1 MAAPAQRRVW
11 PVLAAMAGACTL
23 LSIGLGLSGNATASW
38 WTVAAGLALATL
50 VFAFG
55 AVVSS
60 GAQARD
66 LNEAN
71 ARAAAAEDECTL
83 LQRDVNRHDQLEQQ
97 LLQAKRAAE
106 SAALA
111 KGEFLATMSHEIRTP
126 LNGIIPMLD
135 LVARGS
141 LAPDQREMLRT
152 AHESSLQLLRIVDD
166 ILDYSKLEANR
177 LELEITSFNLRELL
191 DAVLQLMQRPAEG
204 KGLRLELN
212 IDPNVRLPVRGDPV
226 RLRQVLTNLI
236 GNAVKFTERGSIQL
250 GVRRLGETAAQHML
264 RFEVRDTG
272 IGIGHAQQQRLFR
285 AFTQADASTTRLYG
299 GTGLGLAICKR
310 IVDLMGGRIG
320 VQSEP
325 GQGSTFWFEVPLL
338 KVIGDVQIRQTAHD
352 ARRVLA
358 VTPNLRLRQRMALLL
373 PNWGMTVSIVETTQ
387 EALDRLRQQ
396 TAPGQAANF
405 VAVVADYDGLRHS
418 ARALHRAL
426 TRTPAY
432 ANVRLL
438 WLYGEEDIPAEL
450 REGTDLLPR
459 LAPDADL
466 RSALLEPVPAEAPRD
481 PVPDLASVAPTPAP
495 APEPA
500 QPAPPAR
507 LLLVEDNPVNL
518 LVAQKLLSVLGYE
531 CDTAPNGEVALS
543 HMASGG
549 YDLVLMDCQM
559 PVLDGYSATRRW
571 REHEAGQAPGRRLP
585 IVAMTANAM
594 AGDRQRCLDAGM
606 DDYLSKPVAREQLDA
621 CLRRWLRAAP
631 ARAAAR
637 LAEAVAPVQAP
648 APEPAGPAPAPLVN
662 APAPAAVPAPAPA
675 PAPVVSAAA
684 AAASPAVAPVMAA
697 ETPAASPAPVT
708 TAQVSIE
715 PEMPIFVPA
724 PGAASPAAA
733 EAPALETP
741 TAQPPPP
748 PVLEPEMLDE
758 LRDIAGDEALTIVN
772 LFLEDAPR
780 LVRLM
785 EQASA
790 IPDMEVMR
798 EAAHALKSSSANVGA
813 LALSAAAKRIE
824 LGARAH
830 ALERPAVAV
839 ALLIAEFAR
848 ARVALQGWLS
858 TAAAAQSSSLLSR

>member
-23 LSIGLGLSGNATASW
+23 LAIGLGLSGNANASW

-50 VFAFG
+50 AFALG

-135 LVARGS
+135 LVARGN

-191 DAVLQLMQRPAEG
+191 EAVLQLMQRQGEG

-226 RLRQVLTNLI
+226 RLRQVLSNLV
-236 GNAVKFTERGSIQL
+236 GNALKFTERGGIQL

-272 IGIGHAQQQRLFR
+272 IGIGHAQQARLFR

-325 GQGSTFWFEVPLL
+325 GQGSTFWFEIPLL
-338 KVIGDVQIRQTAHD
+338 KVIGDVQIRQTAQD
-352 ARRVLA
+352 AHRVLA
-358 VTPNLRLRQRMALLL
+358 ITPNLRLRQRMALLL

-387 EALDRLRQQ
+387 EALERLRQQ
-396 TAPGQAANF
+396 TAPGQAASF

-438 WLYGEEDIPAEL
+438 WLYGEEEITEDL
-450 REGTDLLPR
+450 REGASLLPR

-466 RSALLEPVPAEAPRD
+466 RSALLEPQPMPEVTKQA
-481 PVPDLASVAPTPAP
+481 PAP
-495 APEPA
+495 ASAAADAPQAVPPETAYPI
-500 QPAPPAR
+500 PPAR

-531 CDTAPNGEVALS
+531 CDTASNGEIALS
-543 HMASGG
+543 HMASGS

-571 REHEAGQAPGRRLP
+571 REHEAAQAPGRRLP

-606 DDYLSKPVAREQLDA
+606 DDYLSKPVARDQLEA

-631 ARAAAR
+631 ARVTPRSPDPSGEGESVPPVQNAEPDAAAIVDIGPMY
-637 LAEAVAPVQAP
+637 LPDSSGVGN
-648 APEPAGPAPAPLVN
+648 AGPAAAVANPPAP
-662 APAPAAVPAPAPA
+662 
-675 PAPVVSAAA
+675 
-684 AAASPAVAPVMAA
+684 
-697 ETPAASPAPVT
+697 
-708 TAQVSIE
+708 QVSIE
-715 PEMPIFVPA
+715 PDMPIFVPA
-724 PGAASPAAA
+724 ATTAPPAALPRA
-733 EAPALETP
+733 DDAPS
-741 TAQPPPP
+741 AQLPPP

-758 LRDIAGDEALTIVN
+758 LREIAGDEALSIVN

-790 IPDMEVMR
+790 IPDMEMMR

-830 ALERPAVAV
+830 ALDRPAVAV

-858 TAAAAQSSSLLSR
+858 VASAAQSSSLLSR

>member
-1 MAAPAQRRVW
+1 MATAPAQRRVW
-11 PVLAAMAGACTL
+11 PVLTAMAGACTL
-23 LSIGLGLSGNATASW
+23 LAMALGLSGNGGAPWALVS
-38 WTVAAGLALATL
+38 AGLALLTL
-50 VFAFG
+50 VLAL
-55 AVVSS
+55 AALVSS

-71 ARAAAAEDECTL
+71 ARAAAAEDECNL

-97 LLQAKRAAE
+97 LMQAKQAAE

-152 AHESSLQLLRIVDD
+152 AHESSQQLLRIVDD

-191 DAVLQLMQRPAEG
+191 EAVLQLMQRPAEG
-204 KGLRLELN
+204 KGLRLELH

-226 RLRQVLTNLI
+226 RMRQILTNLI
-236 GNAVKFTERGSIQL
+236 GNAVKFTERGGIQL

-272 IGIGHAQQQRLFR
+272 IGIGHAQQARLFR

-325 GQGSTFWFEVPLL
+325 GQGSLFWFEIPLL
-338 KVIGDVQIRQTAHD
+338 KVIGDVQIRQTPHD

-358 VTPNLRLRQRMALLL
+358 ITPNLRLRQRIALLL

-387 EALDRLRQQ
+387 EALERLRQQ
-396 TAPGQAANF
+396 TAGGRNGAGF

-426 TRTPAY
+426 LRTPAY
-432 ANVRLL
+432 ADVRLL
-438 WLYGEEDIPAEL
+438 WLYGEEDIPEEL
-450 REGTDLLPR
+450 RDGATVLPR

-466 RSALLEPVPAEAPRD
+466 RGALLEPPAGTRGATDLFPKAEAP
-481 PVPDLASVAPTPAP
+481 ATATENNAPP
-495 APEPA
+495 
-500 QPAPPAR
+500 PPAR

-543 HMASGG
+543 HMASGV

-571 REHEAGQAPGRRLP
+571 REIESGQAPGRRLP

-606 DDYLSKPVAREQLDA
+606 DDYLSKPVARDQLDA
-621 CLRRWLRAAP
+621 VLRRWLRAAP
-631 ARAAAR
+631 LRN
-637 LAEAVAPVQAP
+637 APRPSADT
-648 APEPAGPAPAPLVN
+648 
-662 APAPAAVPAPAPA
+662 PAPAAAPARAAPESAPIPAPAQPTT
-675 PAPVVSAAA
+675 AAA
-684 AAASPAVAPVMAA
+684 VAGPSA
-697 ETPAASPAPVT
+697 PAASQLPAPL
-708 TAQVSIE
+708 AIPARPEVSMA
-715 PEMPIFVPA
+715 PDMPIFVP
-724 PGAASPAAA
+724 PAAA
-733 EAPALETP
+733 APPPVEDAP
-741 TAQPPPP
+741 SAQPPPP

-758 LRDIAGDEALTIVN
+758 LREIAGDEAQAIVN

-780 LVRLM
+780 LIRLM

-790 IPDMEVMR
+790 MPDLEVMR

-839 ALLIAEFAR
+839 ALLIAEYAR

-858 TAAAAQSSSLLSR
+858 TSAAATPAQSSSLLSR

>member
-1 MAAPAQRRVW
+1 MASSGHRRVW
-11 PVLAAMAGACTL
+11 SVLTAMVGACTAAAVW
-23 LSIGLGLSGNATASW
+23 LGLRGDAGASW
-38 WTVAAGLALATL
+38 WWLAGWLALAAL
-50 VFAFG
+50 ALALLALLAG
-55 AVVSS
+55 N
-60 GAQARD
+60 AQARD
-66 LNEAN
+66 LNEAQ

-135 LVARGS
+135 LIARGK

-152 AHESSLQLLRIVDD
+152 AHESSQQLLRIVDD

-191 DAVLQLMQRPAEG
+191 EAVMQLMQRPAEG

-250 GVRRLGETAAQHML
+250 GVRRLGETAAQHLL
-264 RFEVRDTG
+264 RIEVRDTG

-325 GQGSTFWFEVPLL
+325 GQGSTFWFEIPLL

-358 VTPNLRLRQRMALLL
+358 ITPNLRLRQRIALLL
-373 PNWGMTVSIVETTQ
+373 PNWGATVSIVETTQ
-387 EALDRLRQQ
+387 EALERLRQPV
-396 TAPGQAANF
+396 APGSQGI
-405 VAVVADYDGLRHS
+405 VAVLADYDGLRHS

-426 TRTPAY
+426 RRNPAHSE
-432 ANVRLL
+432 VRLL
-438 WLYGEEDIPAEL
+438 WLYGEEAIPEEL
-450 REGTDLLPR
+450 REGADVLPR
-459 LAPDADL
+459 QAPDADL
-466 RSALLEPVPAEAPRD
+466 RSALLDPQPASATTKDAASELPAEPEDA
-481 PVPDLASVAPTPAP
+481 
-495 APEPA
+495 EPA
-500 QPAPPAR
+500 AAAGPPPR
-507 LLLVEDNPVNL
+507 MLLVEDNPVNL
-518 LVAQKLLSVLGYE
+518 LVAQKLLSVLGYD
-531 CDTAPNGEVALS
+531 CDTAANGEIALA
-543 HMASGG
+543 HMASGV

-571 REHEAGQAPGRRLP
+571 REIESNQAPGHHLP

-606 DDYLSKPVAREQLDA
+606 DDYLSKPVTRDHLDA
-621 CLRRWLRAAP
+621 CLSRWLRAAP
-631 ARAAAR
+631 ARTAARPPAATAAA
-637 LAEAVAPVQAP
+637 VDVPPP
-648 APEPAGPAPAPLVN
+648 ARPAAAALPDPAPLPETAFFPA
-662 APAPAAVPAPAPA
+662 APPPRRSDEPASTPRPSIALAPGMPIFAPPAVAPAAVQEPA
-675 PAPVVSAAA
+675 
-684 AAASPAVAPVMAA
+684 
-697 ETPAASPAPVT
+697 
-708 TAQVSIE
+708 
-715 PEMPIFVPA
+715 MPSF
-724 PGAASPAAA
+724 A
-733 EAPALETP
+733 EAPPSAL
-741 TAQPPPP
+741 PPPP

-758 LRDIAGDEALTIVN
+758 LREIAGDEAMTIVN

-780 LVRLM
+780 LVRLL

-790 IPDMEVMR
+790 IPDLEVMR

-830 ALERPAVAV
+830 ALDRPAVAV

-858 TAAAAQSSSLLSR
+858 ASQAPAQSSSLLNR

>member
-11 PVLAAMAGACTL
+11 PVLTAMAAACTAVAMGLGLHGGADDSWWWLAAWMAGACL
-23 LSIGLGLSGNATASW
+23 
-38 WTVAAGLALATL
+38 VLALLAL
-50 VFAFG
+50 LAN
-55 AVVSS
+55 
-60 GAQARD
+60 GAQTRD
-66 LNEAN
+66 LNEAQ
-71 ARAAAAEDECTL
+71 ARAAAAEDECNL

-106 SAALA
+106 SAAMA

-135 LVARGS
+135 LIARGK

-152 AHESSLQLLRIVDD
+152 AHESSQQLLRIVDD

-177 LELEITSFNLRELL
+177 LELEITSFNLREVLE
-191 DAVLQLMQRPAEG
+191 AVMQLMQRSAEG

-212 IDPNVRLPVRGDPV
+212 IDSNVRLPVRGDPV

-250 GVRRLGETAAQHML
+250 NVRRLGETAAQHQL

-272 IGIGHAQQQRLFR
+272 IGIGHPQQQRLFR

-310 IVDLMGGRIG
+310 IVDLMGGRID

-325 GQGSTFWFEVPLL
+325 GQGSTFWFEVPML

-358 VTPNLRLRQRMALLL
+358 ITPNLRLRQRIALLL
-373 PNWGMTVSIVETTQ
+373 PNWGANVSIVETTQ
-387 EALDRLRQQ
+387 EALERLRQPASGNQ
-396 TAPGQAANF
+396 RF
-405 VAVVADYDGLRHS
+405 VAVLADYDGLRHS

-426 TRTPAY
+426 RRNPAH
-432 ANVRLL
+432 ADVRLL
-438 WLYGEEDIPAEL
+438 WLYGDEAIADELQEGAEA
-450 REGTDLLPR
+450 LPR

-466 RSALLEPVPAEAPRD
+466 RSALLDPPARPSPAKEAVHEAPT
-481 PVPDLASVAPTPAP
+481 AAHEEA
-495 APEPA
+495 EPA
-500 QPAPPAR
+500 APPGPPPR

-518 LVAQKLLSVLGYE
+518 LVAQKLLSVLGYD
-531 CDTAPNGEVALS
+531 CDTAVNGEVALA
-543 HMASGG
+543 HMASGV

-571 REHEAGQAPGRRLP
+571 REIEAGQSPGHHLP

-594 AGDRQRCLDAGM
+594 SGDRQRCLDAGM
-606 DDYLSKPVAREQLDA
+606 DDYLSKPVSRDQLDA
-621 CLRRWLRAAP
+621 CLARWLRAAP
-631 ARAAAR
+631 ERGAPRRASAAA
-637 LAEAVAPVQAP
+637 EP
-648 APEPAGPAPAPLVN
+648 APT
-662 APAPAAVPAPAPA
+662 PAAAVAPAPA
-675 PAPVVSAAA
+675 PASAAPPA
-684 AAASPAVAPVMAA
+684 PVAVAPPPSVDVQAA
-697 ETPAASPAPVT
+697 H
-708 TAQVSIE
+708 AQ
-715 PEMPIFVPA
+715 
-724 PGAASPAAA
+724 PGIAPAAA
-733 EAPALETP
+733 TPLFAPPPTPSEPVMSPANEAPAEAPSAL
-741 TAQPPPP
+741 PPPP

-758 LRDIAGDEALTIVN
+758 LREIAGDEALAIVN

-780 LVRLM
+780 LVRLL
-785 EQASA
+785 EQASG
-790 IPDMEVMR
+790 IPDLEVMR

-830 ALERPAVAV
+830 ALDRPAVAV

-858 TAAAAQSSSLLSR
+858 ASQAGGAQSSSLLRR

>member
-11 PVLAAMAGACTL
+11 PVLTAMAGACTL
-23 LSIGLGLSGNATASW
+23 LAVGLVLSGNATPSW
-38 WTVAAGLALATL
+38 WTVAAGLALLTVA
-50 VFAFG
+50 FALGSLF
-55 AVVSS
+55 SS

-66 LNEAN
+66 LNEAH

-135 LVARGS
+135 LVARGN

-191 DAVLQLMQRPAEG
+191 EAVLQLMQRPAES
-204 KGLRLELN
+204 KGLRLELQ

-226 RLRQVLTNLI
+226 RMRQVLTNLI
-236 GNAVKFTERGSIQL
+236 GNAVKFTERGGIQL
-250 GVRRLGETAAQHML
+250 TVRRLGETAAQHML

-272 IGIGHAQQQRLFR
+272 IGIGHAQQARLFS

-325 GQGSTFWFEVPLL
+325 GQGSTFWFEAPLL

-358 VTPNLRLRQRMALLL
+358 ITPNLRLRQRIALLL

-387 EALDRLRQQ
+387 EALERLRQQ
-396 TAPGQAANF
+396 TAPGQSANF
-405 VAVVADYDGLRHS
+405 VAVIADYDGLRHS

-426 TRTPAY
+426 LRTPAY
-432 ANVRLL
+432 ADVKLL
-438 WLYGEEDIPAEL
+438 WLYGEEEIPEEL
-450 REGTDLLPR
+450 REGTGLLPR

-466 RSALLEPVPAEAPRD
+466 RGALLEPQPVAESPKE
-481 PVPDLASVAPTPAP
+481 LFGAPTPAAPDP
-495 APEPA
+495 AALEPSH
-500 QPAPPAR
+500 PAPPAR

-543 HMASGG
+543 HMASGS

-571 REHEAGQAPGRRLP
+571 REHEAGQAPGKRLP

-606 DDYLSKPVAREQLDA
+606 DDYLSKPVARDQLDT
-621 CLRRWLRAAP
+621 CLRRWLRMAP
-631 ARAAAR
+631 ARSATRASTAVTGAPSAAEPVVETPSAPVPSPSP
-637 LAEAVAPVQAP
+637 APAKAVAPPSAP
-648 APEPAGPAPAPLVN
+648 ATPPVPATPVVGAVATLPTPP
-662 APAPAAVPAPAPA
+662 PAATREK
-675 PAPVVSAAA
+675 
-684 AAASPAVAPVMAA
+684 PAVAM
-697 ETPAASPAPVT
+697 TPD
-708 TAQVSIE
+708 
-715 PEMPIFVPA
+715 MPIFVPA
-724 PGAASPAAA
+724 AGRPPETSEVRME
-733 EAPALETP
+733 EAPS
-741 TAQPPPP
+741 AQAPPP

-758 LRDIAGDEALTIVN
+758 LREIAGDEAISIVN

-790 IPDMEVMR
+790 MPDLEVMR
-798 EAAHALKSSSANVGA
+798 EAAHALKSSAANVGA

-839 ALLIAEFAR
+839 ALLIAEYAR

-858 TAAAAQSSSLLSR
+858 TTASTTQSSSLLSR